1 LLKSCYG
8 DYAYLYAS
16 DNSVYNVSTITR
28 CTLSFLTELVLDLHC
43 EQVTLANYTRLNST
57 PKLTRH
63 VFELLDS
70 K

>member
-1 LLKSCYG
+1 MLLSL
-8 DYAYLYAS
+8 ALRLY
-16 DNSVYNVSTITR
+16 
-28 CTLSFLTELVLDLHC
+28 C